1 MKRLRETI
9 RSMNPDEVVYIGCQG
24 ASREKYK
31 ANGSGFIFIGPAQAA
46 WHDLDPY
53 MWRRVFDLYPRT
65 VVNPGLIILI
75 EGAEHGK
82 YWFWHEYDPA
92 VPLPDKDITVTPESF
107 EDILTTFAKQCASN
121 YRSSIWRAIRNA
133 DEKHIRH
140 SEVVIEEIISFC
152 RTRVD
157 IEFLQGT
164 NTGEY
169 ILQTIDDECRIL
181 WAHPEMKKMD
191 YDDQKK
197 FIAQE
202 KKKLMEKRVRKQAQ
216 SRYATIKG
224 RSVYHE

>member
-1 MKRLRETI
+1 MKRLRETL

-31 ANGSGFIFIGPAQAA
+31 ANGSGFIFIGTVNTAL
-46 WHDLDPY
+46 HDIDSY
-53 MWRRVFDLYPRT
+53 MWRKVLDQYPRT
-65 VVNPGLIILI
+65 VVDPGTIILI

-82 YWFWHEYDPA
+82 YWFWYEYDQRVPA
-92 VPLPDKDITVTPESF
+92 PDKELTMNTEHLESLLAA
-107 EDILTTFAKQCASN
+107 IARQCASD
-121 YRSSIWRAIRNA
+121 YRSDIMQGIKNA
-133 DEKHIRH
+133 GNRKDENT
-140 SEVVIEEIISFC
+140 IEEIISFC
-152 RTRVD
+152 RANTD

-202 KKKLMEKRVRKQAQ
+202 KKKLMEKRVRKQAR